1 MSGTAR
7 PRGVKLRSDQI
18 YTTSYLMC
26 CVSGFII
33 AYQGIGS
40 TGCLIDATVVHRI
53 LFACRL
59 RKVYVPYGEMQLT
72 LVVSVQKR

>member
-1 MSGTAR
+1 
-7 PRGVKLRSDQI
+7 
-18 YTTSYLMC
+18 MC

-40 TGCLIDATVVHRI
+40 TGCLIDATVVHRS
-53 LFACRL
+53 LFACRP
-59 RKVYVPYGEMQLT
+59 RKVYVPYAEMQLT